1 MFFFVF
7 LNTETRT
14 SKRLKK
20 RSINYADMLRLGI
33 YRVNGLSSGCIIS
46 DYILKDIS
54 TMKTRTL
61 RIVLKLCLKLR
72 RSLQMPSLLRN
83 ISWLSLATIVND
95 PTVEHRR
102 KLRWPVKFWYY
113 CASVKRNRQFEPYL
127 PLTLCRRSHSRRV
140 MIVLSRHKSNRVT
153 VCIMFTHSGTWAD
166 VGALKE

>member
-1 MFFFVF
+1 
-7 LNTETRT
+7 
-14 SKRLKK
+14 
-20 RSINYADMLRLGI
+20 MLRLGI

-153 VCIMFTHSGTWAD
+153 VCINVHSQRNMGWCRSAER
-166 VGALKE
+166 VRCEKKNCVKIKGSVLIN